1 MEKACLR
8 VCYAPSRDQASGA
21 PSQPEPLVPT
31 SARPA
36 VSELD
41 APGDYV
47 LSPALALEPVGV
59 SAESV
64 ASHLWGEIL
73 PE

>member
-1 MEKACLR
+1 MC
-8 VCYAPSRDQASGA
+8 CAPSRDQASGV
-21 PSQPEPLVPT
+21 PSHPEPLVPT

-47 LSPALALEPVGV
+47 LSPVLALEPVGV
-59 SAESV
+59 SAELI
-64 ASHLWGEIL
+64 ASHL
-73 PE
+73 